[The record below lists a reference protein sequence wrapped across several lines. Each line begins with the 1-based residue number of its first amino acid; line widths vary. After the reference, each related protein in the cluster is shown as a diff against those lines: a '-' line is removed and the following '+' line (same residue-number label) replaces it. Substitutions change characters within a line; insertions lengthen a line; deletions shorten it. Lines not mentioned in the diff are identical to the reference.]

1 MLTRPFDRTDHW
13 NPYKHIHSTISKV
26 FNRMQHDHDIRI
38 ARLIK
43 VIVRPATV
51 RHRPWPCVPRHRSLT
66 VGSNADRHACRSRGD
81 LLSLP
86 SATTRSSIVST
97 HSVYIHTLRHHVQ
110 VGHHSRRK
118 ASCPAHIIGCPS
130 SPTRSLSIRLER
142 PSRRKQLVY
151 RRRNCN
157 RRGG

>member
-1 MLTRPFDRTDHW
+1 LDRSDQQ
-13 NPYKHIHSTISKV
+13 NPYKHIPSTMSKV
-26 FNRMQHDHDIRI
+26 FDRVPQDHDIRI

-51 RHRPWPCVPRHRSLT
+51 RHRPWPRVPRHRSLT

-97 HSVYIHTLRHHVQ
+97 HSCVYSHTSPSCSSRSPLVPQGESPSPHLR
-110 VGHHSRRK
+110 
-118 ASCPAHIIGCPS
+118 CLS
-130 SPTRSLSIRLER
+130 SSTRSLIIRLER
-142 PSRRKQLVY
+142 SSRRKQLVY